1 MKYSAELE
9 RDMKAFYDSLSEK
22 DRRRYAALEA
32 AKLGH
37 GGTDSIATVL
47 GCDPK
52 TIRHGQHELAA
63 LPDPHSERVRQA
75 SRPDSLSGRVR
86 RPGGGRRRCLDTMPQ
101 LEENFLRVL
110 RDYTA
115 GDPMREGVRWTN
127 LTRAEIAQRLK
138 EAGTPVSVTVVKQL
152 LRKYRYVQRKAQ
164 KSQAMGQHAD
174 RNQQFENIARIK
186 QQYLESDNPILS
198 IDTKKKELLGTFY
211 RDGHLY
217 TQEVLATFD
226 HDFPS
231 AASGVVIP
239 HGLYDVKR
247 NDGHVNLGTSHDT
260 SEFACDSIERWWA
273 SRGRAFYPR
282 ATSILL
288 LCDGG
293 GSNSASQYLFKED
306 LQRLVDRLG
315 IEIRVAH
322 YPPYTSKYNPIEH
335 RLFPHLTRA
344 CQGVIFKSIELVKGL
359 MEKAKTSTGLQVT
372 VDIIDKVYQTGRKYA
387 EGFKE
392 DMKILFDEIL
402 PKWNYRVVPSGP

>member
-1 MKYSAELE
+1 MNDSAEIE

-37 GGTDSIATVL
+37 GGTHYIATVL

-52 TIRHGQHELAA
+52 TIRHGQHELAT
-63 LPDPHSERVRQA
+63 LPDPRSERLRQA
-75 SRPDSLSGRVR
+75 RGPDPRAGRVR
-86 RPGGGRRRCLDTMPQ
+86 RPGGGRKRCLETIPQ

-115 GDPMREGVRWTN
+115 GDPMQEGIRWTN
-127 LTRAEIAQRLK
+127 LTHAEIAQRLK

-152 LRKYRYVQRKAQ
+152 LRKHRYVPRKAQ
-164 KSQAMGQHAD
+164 KSQTMGQHAD
-174 RNQQFENIARIK
+174 RNQQFENIARLK

-198 IDTKKKELLGTFY
+198 IDTKKELVGNFY
-211 RDGHLY
+211 REGRLY

-239 HGLYDVKR
+239 HALYDVKR

-260 SEFACDSIERWWA
+260 SEFACDSIEHWWV
-273 SRGRAFYPR
+273 SRGRALSPR

-293 GSNSASQYLFKED
+293 GSNSASQYLFQED
-306 LQRLVDRLG
+306 LQRLVDRIG

-344 CQGVIFKSIELVKGL
+344 CQGVIFQSIELVKEL
-359 MEKAKTSTGLQVT
+359 MEKAKTSTGLHVT
-372 VDIIDKVYQTGRKYA
+372 VDILDKVYQTGRKYA
-387 EGFKE
+387 KGFKE
-392 DMKILFDEIL
+392 NMKIVFDELL
-402 PKWNYRVVPSGP
+402 PKWNYRAIPSGP

>member
-32 AKLGH
+32 AQLGH

-63 LPDPHSERVRQA
+63 LPDPRSERVRQA

-86 RPGGGRRRCLDTMPQ
+86 RPGGGRQRCLDTMPQ

-211 RDGHLY
+211 RDGHLS

-226 HDFPS
+226 PDFPS

-260 SEFACDSIERWWA
+260 SEFACDSLERWWA
-273 SRGRAFYPR
+273 SRGRALYPR

-322 YPPYTSKYNPIEH
+322 SPPYTSKYNPIEH

-372 VDIIDKVYQTGRKYA
+372 VDILDKVYQTGRKYA

>member
-1 MKYSAELE
+1 MKYSTEIE

-37 GGTDSIATVL
+37 GGTDYVATVL

-63 LPDPHSERVRQA
+63 LPDPRSERVRQA
-75 SRPDSLSGRVR
+75 SRPDPLSGRVR
-86 RPGGGRRRCLDTMPQ
+86 RPGGGRKRCLDTMPR

-217 TQEVLATFD
+217 TQEVLTTFD

-273 SRGRAFYPR
+273 SRGRTLYSR

-315 IEIRVAH
+315 IAIRVAH

-372 VDIIDKVYQTGRKYA
+372 VDILDKVYQTGRKYA

>member
-1 MKYSAELE
+1 MNSSAEIE

-37 GGTDSIATVL
+37 GGTHYIATVL

-52 TIRHGQHELAA
+52 TIRHGQHELAT
-63 LPDPHSERVRQA
+63 LPDPRSERLRQA
-75 SRPDSLSGRVR
+75 RGPDPRAGRVR
-86 RPGGGRRRCLDTMPQ
+86 RPGGGRKRCLETIPQ

-115 GDPMREGVRWTN
+115 GNPMQEGIRWTN
-127 LTRAEIAQRLK
+127 LTHAEIAQRLK

-152 LRKYRYVQRKAQ
+152 LRKHRYVPRKAQ
-164 KSQAMGQHAD
+164 KSQTMGQHAD
-174 RNQQFENIARIK
+174 RNQQFENIARLK

-198 IDTKKKELLGTFY
+198 IDTKKKELVGNFY
-211 RDGHLY
+211 REGRLY

-239 HGLYDVKR
+239 HALYDVKR

-260 SEFACDSIERWWA
+260 SEFACDSIEHWWV
-273 SRGRAFYPR
+273 SRGRALSPR

-293 GSNSASQYLFKED
+293 GSNSANQYLFQED
-306 LQRLVDRLG
+306 LQRLVDRIG

-344 CQGVIFKSIELVKGL
+344 CQGVIFQSIELVKEL
-359 MEKAKTSTGLQVT
+359 MEKAKTSTGLHVT
-372 VDIIDKVYQTGRKYA
+372 VDILDKVYQTGRKYA
-387 EGFKE
+387 KGFQE
-392 DMKILFDEIL
+392 NMKIVFDELL
-402 PKWNYRVVPSGP
+402 PKWNYRAIPSGP

>member
-1 MKYSAELE
+1 MKYSTEIE

-37 GGTDSIATVL
+37 GGTDYIATVL
-47 GCDPK
+47 DCDPK

-75 SRPDSLSGRVR
+75 HCPDPLAGRIR
-86 RPGGGRRRCLDTMPQ
+86 RPGGGRKRCLDTIPQ

-115 GDPMREGVRWTN
+115 GDPMRDDVRWTN
-127 LTRAEIAQRLK
+127 LTLAEIAQRLK
-138 EAGTPVSVTVVKQL
+138 DAGTPVSVTVVKQL

-164 KSQAMGQHAD
+164 KSQTMGQHAD
-174 RNQQFENIARIK
+174 RDQQFENIARLR

-198 IDTKKKELLGTFY
+198 IDTKKKELVGNFY
-211 RDGHLY
+211 REGHLY

-239 HGLYDVKR
+239 HGLYDLKR

-260 SEFACDSIERWWA
+260 GEFACDSIEA
-273 SRGRAFYPR
+273 
-282 ATSILL
+282 
-288 LCDGG
+288 
-293 GSNSASQYLFKED
+293 
-306 LQRLVDRLG
+306 LVDQSG
-315 IEIRVAH
+315 
-322 YPPYTSKYNPIEH
+322 TSALSPSDLH
-335 RLFPHLTRA
+335 P
-344 CQGVIFKSIELVKGL
+344 
-359 MEKAKTSTGLQVT
+359 
-372 VDIIDKVYQTGRKYA
+372 
-387 EGFKE
+387 
-392 DMKILFDEIL
+392 
-402 PKWNYRVVPSGP
+402 VVVRWRWQQQFQPVPV

>member
-1 MKYSAELE
+1 MKYSAEIE
-9 RDMKAFYDSLSEK
+9 RAMKAFYDSLSEK
-22 DRRRYAALEA
+22 ERRRYAALEA
-32 AKLGH
+32 AQLGH
-37 GGTDSIATVL
+37 GGTHYIATVL

-52 TIRHGQHELAA
+52 TIRHGQHELDA
-63 LPDPHSERVRQA
+63 LPDPRSVRLRQA
-75 SRPDSLSGRVR
+75 YRPDPRAGRVR
-86 RPGGGRRRCLDTMPQ
+86 RPGGGRKRCLDTIPH

-110 RDYTA
+110 RDHTA
-115 GDPMREGVRWTN
+115 GDPMRDGIRGTN
-127 LTRAEIAQRLK
+127 LTHAEIAQRLK
-138 EAGTPVSVTVVKQL
+138 QAGTPVSVTVVKQL
-152 LRKYRYVQRKAQ
+152 LRKHRYVSRKAQ
-164 KSQAMGQHAD
+164 KAQTMGEHAA
-174 RNQQFENIARIK
+174 RNQQFENIARLK
-186 QQYLESDNPILS
+186 QEYLESDNPIVS
-198 IDTKKKELLGTFY
+198 VDTKKKELVGNFSREGT
-211 RDGHLY
+211 LY

-226 HDFPS
+226 PDFPS

-260 SEFACDSIERWWA
+260 GEFACDSLEHWWD
-273 SRGRAFYPR
+273 SQGRALDPG

-293 GSNSASQYLFKED
+293 GSNNASHYLFKED

-344 CQGVIFKSIELVKGL
+344 CRGVIFTSVELVKQL
-359 MEKAKTSTGLQVT
+359 MEQAKTSTGLHVT
-372 VDIIDKVYQTGRKYA
+372 VDILDKVYETGRKYA

-392 DMKILFDEIL
+392 EMKIVFDEIL
-402 PKWNYRVVPSGP
+402 PKWNYRAVPTGS

>member
-1 MKYSAELE
+1 MKYSTEIE
-9 RDMKAFYDSLSEK
+9 RDMKAFFDSLSEK

-37 GGTDSIATVL
+37 GGTDYIATVL

-63 LPDPHSERVRQA
+63 LPDPRSERVRRA
-75 SRPDSLSGRVR
+75 HGSDPRTGRVR
-86 RPGGGRRRCLDTMPQ
+86 RPGGGRKRCLDTIPQ
-101 LEENFLRVL
+101 LDENFLRVL
-110 RDYTA
+110 RDDTA
-115 GDPMREGVRWTN
+115 GDPMRDDVRWTN
-127 LTRAEIAQRLK
+127 LTLAEIAQRLK
-138 EAGTPVSVTVVKQL
+138 DAGTPVSVTVVKQL
-152 LRKYRYVQRKAQ
+152 LRKHRYVQRKAQ
-164 KSQAMGQHAD
+164 KSQTMGQHAD
-174 RNQQFENIARIK
+174 RNQQFENIARLR
-186 QQYLESDNPILS
+186 QQYLESENPILS
-198 IDTKKKELLGTFY
+198 IDTKKKELVGNFY
-211 RDGHLY
+211 REGHLY

-239 HGLYDVKR
+239 HGLYDMKR

-260 SEFACDSIERWWA
+260 GEFACDSLERWWV
-273 SRGRAFYPR
+273 SRGRALYPQ

-306 LQRLVDRLG
+306 LQRLVDRIG
-315 IEIRVAH
+315 MEIRVAH
-322 YPPYTSKYNPIEH
+322 DPPDPSKYNPIEH

-344 CQGVIFKSIELVKGL
+344 CRGVIFTSVELVKQL
-359 MEKAKTSTGLQVT
+359 MEKATTRTGLQVT
-372 VDIIDKVYQTGRKYA
+372 VDILDKVYQTGRKYA

-392 DMKILFDEIL
+392 NMKIVFDEIL
-402 PKWNYRVVPSGP
+402 PKLNYRAVPSGP